1 MRVLTHRSTVAKK
14 KNSKNITEE
23 GMNPNLK
30 MDGISPTYFISNVYY
45 TEISLVC
52 YYYLWQGNNY
62 SLTT

>member
-23 GMNPNLK
+23 VMNPNLK
-30 MDGISPTYFISNVYY
+30 MDGISPTYFISNIYY

-52 YYYLWQGNNY
+52 YYY
-62 SLTT
+62 